1 MQIKIK
7 FMEIL
12 IGRDSDTNCLA
23 LLVDGK
29 RGKDSTAIF
38 PNSVSR
44 LKPEDNTA
52 HCRIS
57 VKGNDIR
64 ITNLNSHNVTY
75 VDGEEIKSSKKID
88 FHSIIELGA
97 DQYRINIK
105 KILEKV
111 GYVSPVSIKHLK
123 RVWERY
129 DRALLKLQVEQQK
142 AANQQKLQGLI
153 SQASVLCVIIPSV
166 IPSIPIPGMIRVLLV
181 IIALLLG
188 VYFYIKGTK
197 TDESFVIKKRELDE
211 RFKDDYVCPKCGY
224 FFGFIPYDNLMY
236 KKNCPNPNCNAPL
249 DT

>member
-1 MQIKIK
+1 M
-7 FMEIL
+7 
-12 IGRDSDTNCLA
+12 
-23 LLVDGK
+23 
-29 RGKDSTAIF
+29 
-38 PNSVSR
+38 
-44 LKPEDNTA
+44 
-52 HCRIS
+52 
-57 VKGNDIR
+57 
-64 ITNLNSHNVTY
+64 
-75 VDGEEIKSSKKID
+75 
-88 FHSIIELGA
+88 
-97 DQYRINIK
+97 
-105 KILEKV
+105 
-111 GYVSPVSIKHLK
+111 K

-224 FFGFIPYDNLMY
+224 FSDLYLMII
-236 KKNCPNPNCNAPL
+236 
-249 DT
+249 

>member
-1 MQIKIK
+1 M
-7 FMEIL
+7 
-12 IGRDSDTNCLA
+12 
-23 LLVDGK
+23 
-29 RGKDSTAIF
+29 
-38 PNSVSR
+38 
-44 LKPEDNTA
+44 
-52 HCRIS
+52 
-57 VKGNDIR
+57 
-64 ITNLNSHNVTY
+64 
-75 VDGEEIKSSKKID
+75 
-88 FHSIIELGA
+88 
-97 DQYRINIK
+97 
-105 KILEKV
+105 
-111 GYVSPVSIKHLK
+111 K